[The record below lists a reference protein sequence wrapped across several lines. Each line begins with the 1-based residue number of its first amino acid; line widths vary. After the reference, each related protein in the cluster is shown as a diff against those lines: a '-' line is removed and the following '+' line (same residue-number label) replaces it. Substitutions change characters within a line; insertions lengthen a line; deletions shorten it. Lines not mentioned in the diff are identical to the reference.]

1 MSGGHRVENGRCRG
15 VALALAATVL
25 APSAK
30 AETATAGVAAEI
42 VAPAEITVAAA
53 TEQLI
58 GDSPGVFTLRIPGAA
73 PAGTIALTVG
83 TVEGSSGTV
92 VFSASSESAD
102 ALRQL
107 IAQIATAQ
115 LAPLGAY
122 QVSGIATS
130 GTINGQ
136 GAQVIVMKSS
146 QNGDGSGTLV
156 AIITFD

>member
-1 MSGGHRVENGRCRG
+1 MGTAAKTGG
-15 VALALAATVL
+15 AAFALAATVL
-25 APSAK
+25 TPSAQ
-30 AETATAGVAAEI
+30 AETATARVAAE
-42 VAPAEITVAAA
+42 VVTPFEVSAAAA

-58 GDSPGVFTLRIPGAA
+58 GNSPGVFTLRIPGAA
-73 PAGTIALTVG
+73 PAGTIALTVS

-107 IAQIATAQ
+107 IAQIAPAQ

-136 GAQVIVMKSS
+136 GVQVIVMKST